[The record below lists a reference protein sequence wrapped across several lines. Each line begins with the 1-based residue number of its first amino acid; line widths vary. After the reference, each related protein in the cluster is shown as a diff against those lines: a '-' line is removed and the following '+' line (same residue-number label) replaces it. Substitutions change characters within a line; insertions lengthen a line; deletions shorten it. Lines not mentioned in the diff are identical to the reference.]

1 MTLKISITKFKRDK
15 MSSKYPLAETN
26 YKILPSINSPDD
38 LKRLN
43 IHELETLAGEI
54 REFIIDTISKTGGH
68 LGASLGVVELTLAVH
83 YVFNA
88 PKDKIIWD
96 TGHQGYVHKII
107 TGRRDVFHTIRQFRG
122 ISGFLK
128 RSESIYDV
136 FGAGHASTSI
146 SAALGIATARD
157 FDGADYKV
165 VAIIGDG
172 AMTAGLAYE
181 AMNNAGMMRK
191 NLIVILNDNNMS
203 ISPNVWAVSKY
214 FTDLIASAHYNKLKS
229 FIWDLTGQLDG
240 MGDRIR
246 KLAARVEGGVKAI
259 ITPGMLFEAL
269 GFRYFGPVN
278 GHNIAKL
285 IKILNEIKNLNGP
298 ILVHV
303 ITQKGKGYKPAEED
317 EQKYHGVT
325 PFDKITG
332 KMYKSDKPQPPS
344 YTKVFGEAVVQLA
357 KRNNKIVGITAAMPE
372 GTGLNILA
380 KEIPERFFD
389 VGIAEQ
395 HAVTF
400 AAGLATEGYIPICAI
415 YSTFLQRA
423 FDQIIHDVALQ
434 HLHVIF
440 AIDRAGLVGA
450 DGPTHHGAFDLSYL
464 RLIPGMVIMAPKD
477 ESELRDMLYT
487 ATIYNKGPVA
497 IRYPRGN
504 GVGVPLKD
512 DFDLIEIGKSEILK
526 EGRDIAILAIGN
538 MVYPA
543 LKSAEILQRYGID
556 AMVVNMRFVKPL
568 DEKLLDMIFEKFN
581 KVVTVEE
588 NTIRGGF
595 GSAVLE
601 YAASKGVVNV
611 KFLIHGIP
619 DEFIEHGTQ
628 PELWQMLKL
637 DANGIAEKILET
649 FEFDKVLIPQKTHS

>member
-1 MTLKISITKFKRDK
+1 MDG
-15 MSSKYPLAETN
+15 N
-26 YKILPSINSPDD
+26 YRILPRINSPDD
-38 LKRLN
+38 LKGLSVR
-43 IHELETLAGEI
+43 ELEELASEI
-54 REFIIDTISKTGGH
+54 REFIIDTISKVGGH

-88 PKDKIIWD
+88 PRDKIVWD

-107 TGRRDVFHTIRQFRG
+107 TGRRDVFHTIRQFKG

-146 SAALGIATARD
+146 SVALGIATARD
-157 FDGADYKV
+157 FDGQDYKV

-181 AMNNAGMMRK
+181 AMNNAGVLKK

-214 FTDLIASAHYNKLKS
+214 FTELIASSHYNKLKS
-229 FIWDLTGQLDG
+229 FVWDLTGQLDSV
-240 MGDRIR
+240 GDRIR

-278 GHNIAKL
+278 GHNIQKL
-285 IKILNEIKNLNGP
+285 IRILSEIKNLNGP
-298 ILVHV
+298 ILLHV

-317 EQKYHGVT
+317 EQKLHGVT
-325 PFDKITG
+325 PFDKVTG

-357 KRNNKIVGITAAMPE
+357 RQNSKIVGITAAMPE
-372 GTGLNILA
+372 GTGLNILK

-400 AAGLATEGYIPICAI
+400 SAGLATEGYIPICAI

-434 HLHVIF
+434 HLHVVF
-440 AIDRAGLVGA
+440 ALDRAGLVGA

-464 RLIPGMVIMAPKD
+464 RLIPNMVIMAPKD

-504 GVGVPLKD
+504 GVGVPLKEN
-512 DFDLIEIGKSEILK
+512 FDLIEIGKAEILR
-526 EGRDIAILAIGN
+526 EGNDIAILAVGS
-538 MVYPA
+538 MVYPS
-543 LKSAEILQRYGID
+543 LKASEKLSSYGID

-568 DEKLLDMIFEKFN
+568 DEELLDYVFERFD

-601 YAASKGVVNV
+601 YAAMRGVKNV

-628 PELWQMLKL
+628 NELWGVLKL
-637 DANGIAEKILET
+637 DPDGIVERIVETFDFEILKDKTKILKNGE
-649 FEFDKVLIPQKTHS
+649 S

>member
-1 MTLKISITKFKRDK
+1 MELQDLS
-15 MSSKYPLAETN
+15 AN
-26 YKILPSINSPDD
+26 YKILPKINSPDD
-38 LKRLN
+38 LKQLSIR
-43 IHELETLAGEI
+43 ELEILASEI
-54 REFIIDTISKTGGH
+54 REFIIDTISKVGGH

-83 YVFNA
+83 YVFDT

-107 TGRRDVFHTIRQFRG
+107 TGRRDVFHTIRQFKG

-157 FDGADYKV
+157 FDKANYKV
-165 VAIIGDG
+165 IAIIGDG

-181 AMNNAGMMRK
+181 AMNNAGMMKK

-214 FTDLIASAHYNKLKS
+214 FTDLIASAQYNKLKS

-240 MGDRIR
+240 IGDRIR
-246 KLAARVEGGVKAI
+246 KLAAKIEGGVKAV

-285 IKILNEIKNLNGP
+285 VKILNEIKNLNGP
-298 ILVHV
+298 ILLHV

-332 KMYKSDKPQPPS
+332 KMYKSDKPEPPS
-344 YTKVFGEAVVQLA
+344 YTKIFGQTVVELA
-357 KRNNKIVGITAAMPE
+357 KMNSKIVGITAAMPE

-423 FDQIIHDVALQ
+423 FDQIVHDVALQ

-464 RLIPGMVIMAPKD
+464 RLIPGIVIMAPKD

-497 IRYPRGN
+497 IRYPRGS
-504 GVGVPLKD
+504 GVGVPIKNN
-512 DFDLIEIGKSEILK
+512 FDLIEIGKAEVLK
-526 EGRDIAILAIGN
+526 EGNDIAILAIGN
-538 MVYPA
+538 MVYPS
-543 LKSAEILQRYGID
+543 LKSAEILKRYGID

-568 DEKLLDMIFEKFN
+568 DEELLDIIFDKFD

-601 YAASKGVVNV
+601 YAASKGITNV

-628 PELWQMLKL
+628 KELWHMLKL
-637 DANGIAEKILET
+637 DPEGIAEKILEK
-649 FEFDKVLIPQKTHS
+649 FEFDKFQTSQKTELIEKHGKS